1 MFAPAAEIFHAWAQL
16 PIPRPLFNS
25 KQSALQA
32 QYFPTARPL
41 PGVAL
46 LLKVLKNNGIHLALA
61 TSSHAANFKLK
72 TAHQEGLFSCFT
84 PSRRVLGDDPR
95 IPKGK
100 GKPAPDIYLLALET
114 INKELRAAGEKEIE
128 PEECLVFEDSVPG
141 VEAGRRA
148 GMRVVWC
155 PHPQLLK
162 EYKGREEEVLAGRA
176 NAGDEEVAGAMQEG
190 GARGPLNGR
199 PGVMGD
205 GWAELVETLDG
216 FDVGRYGIGV

>member
-1 MFAPAAEIFHAWAQL
+1 
-16 PIPRPLFNS
+16 NS
-25 KQSALQA
+25 
-32 QYFPTARPL
+32 
-41 PGVAL
+41 
-46 LLKVLKNNGIHLALA
+46 GIHLALA

-72 TAHQEGLFSCFT
+72 TSHQEGLFSCFA

-100 GKPAPDIYLLALET
+100 GKPAPDIYFLALET
-114 INKELRAAGEKEIE
+114 INQDLRAAGEKEIE

-162 EYKGREEEVLAGRA
+162 EYKGREAEVLAGVA
-176 NAGDEEVAGAMQEG
+176 NSRDEEVVEAMQEG
-190 GARGPLNGR
+190 GVRGRLAGR
-199 PGVMGD
+199 PGLVGD
-205 GWAELVETLDG
+205 GWAELVETLEG
-216 FDVGRYGIGV
+216 FDVGKYGIGV